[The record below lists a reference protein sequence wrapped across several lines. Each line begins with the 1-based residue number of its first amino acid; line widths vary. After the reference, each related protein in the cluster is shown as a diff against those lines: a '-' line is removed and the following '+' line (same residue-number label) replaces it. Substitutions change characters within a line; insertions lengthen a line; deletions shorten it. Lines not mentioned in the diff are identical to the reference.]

1 MQNGLMAHLTKT
13 GQTIADS
20 HSNARQQGPPTL
32 RTLQRVRK
40 RIARLFR
47 DADTYEMKFEDLCHA
62 MSACGDRYKEGTA
75 PADYIAWAVTLP
87 DSRFIIGVDDDGTAW
102 VERR

>member
-1 MQNGLMAHLTKT
+1 MQNGLMARLTKT
-13 GQTIADS
+13 GQTIAD
-20 HSNARQQGPPTL
+20 SNARQQGPPTL

-47 DADTYEMKFEDLCHA
+47 DADTYEMNFEDVCHA
-62 MSACGDRYKEGTA
+62 MSERGDRYKEGTA

-87 DSRFIIGVDDDGTAW
+87 NSRFIIGVDDDGTAW